1 VAIFAVLCVDFASV
15 RATAA
20 GSGFAL
26 VSQGRHFIRAP
37 IPVRILQSRRL
48 APKWLVSSFLGQWF
62 LITAAAALI
71 VSAVDAALL
80 QRSRS
85 LFTGGFLSVNHL
97 DTIPQ
102 VAAFAASSLMI
113 DAAVAG
119 LLAAV
124 AMLGLASLK
133 ARRVAVIAGGLM
145 AAIGPLVIANV
156 IAYQLVRYLGDAFD
170 IGLMFD
176 LTGRS
181 IAEMFAVS
189 SAHVAMPAL
198 LIAAS
203 SVAAAGAIWVLNRTS
218 GPVAVRPA
226 LLRSLTVPL
235 MVALLAAVTLYA
247 AASSSDALANGLLR
261 KPSGR
266 VLAAAINVATDVDRD
281 GYGLI
286 GNFADPDP
294 FDAAVSPYA
303 PDLPGNG
310 VDENGVGG
318 DLPSEAPRYL
328 EHAVYQTGWQRKPD
342 VVLIVLE
349 SFRADLVGA
358 RHDGLEITPVLN
370 RLAEAGISSAQ
381 AYSHNGYTVQSRYH
395 MLAGTLT
402 ARVGANT
409 LIDDFK
415 SNGYVVGYFSGQ
427 DESFGA
433 EAYRVGFERA
443 DTAYDARS
451 DASRRYSTYS
461 TPGSLAIP
469 LQALLDNLDAFV
481 SARSGD
487 ARPMFLYINFEDTHF
502 PYSHEGIETLVS
514 KIRLPRQRIAPE
526 NRNALWATYVNT
538 AANVDRAV
546 GRVIEGV
553 GKARGT
559 PPAVVVTADHGES
572 LYEEGFLG
580 HGYGLND
587 VQTRV
592 PFIAAGLPIRIQEP
606 FAHLDLRAA
615 ITQALTL
622 PASVHDAPEVVP
634 TERPVLQYLGDL
646 RRPRQV
652 AFTHGGRRFIYDF
665 RAERVQVWD
674 GAWRA
679 PATLTGEDRAV
690 FQRLIHQW
698 EWINLS
704 LRRGPPGDVE

>member
-1 VAIFAVLCVDFASV
+1 M
-15 RATAA
+15 
-20 GSGFAL
+20 
-26 VSQGRHFIRAP
+26 
-37 IPVRILQSRRL
+37 RILQSRLVAPEWL
-48 APKWLVSSFLGQWF
+48 ASSFLRQWV
-62 LITAAAALI
+62 LVTVTAALI

-85 LFTGGFLSVNHL
+85 LFTGGFLSTNHL
-97 DTIPQ
+97 DTANM
-102 VAAFAASSLMI
+102 VAAFAVSSLMI

-119 LLAAV
+119 MLAAA
-124 AMLGLASLK
+124 AMLALASLRTK
-133 ARRVAVIAGGLM
+133 TVAVLAGGLL
-145 AAIGPLVIANV
+145 AGIAPLVIANV

-170 IGLMFD
+170 IALMFD

-181 IAEMFAVS
+181 IQEMFAVS

-198 LIAAS
+198 LVAAS
-203 SVAAAGAIWVLNRTS
+203 ALVAAGTIWVLNRTS
-218 GPVAVRPA
+218 GPVAVRPP
-226 LLRSLTVPL
+226 LRLVMVPL
-235 MVALLAAVTLYA
+235 MVALLASIMLFA
-247 AASSSDALANGLLR
+247 AASSSDALASGLLR

-266 VLAAAINVATDVDRD
+266 VLAAAINVASDVDRD

-303 PDLPGNG
+303 PDVPGNG

-318 DLPSEAPRYL
+318 DLPTDAPRYQ
-328 EHAVYQTGWQRKPD
+328 ERAFYSTGWQRKPD
-342 VVLIVLE
+342 VVLVVLE

-358 RHDGLEITPVLN
+358 RHDGREITPVLN
-370 RLAEAGISSAQ
+370 RLAEAGVSSAQ

-395 MLAGTLT
+395 MLAGTMT
-402 ARVGANT
+402 ARIGADT

-443 DTAYDARS
+443 DAAYDARS

-469 LQALLDNLDAFV
+469 YQAVLENVETFV
-481 SARSGD
+481 NARQGD
-487 ARPMFLYINFEDTHF
+487 SRPMFLYINFEDTHF

-514 KIRLPRQRIAPE
+514 KVRLPRQRIAPE
-526 NRNALWATYVNT
+526 NREALWATYVNT

-546 GRVIEGV
+546 GRVMEGIGQV
-553 GKARGT
+553 RGT
-559 PPAVVVTADHGES
+559 RPAVIVTADHGES

-592 PFIAAGLPIRIQEP
+592 PLIAADLPVRIEEP
-606 FAHLDLRAA
+606 FSHLDLRAA
-615 ITQALTL
+615 VTQALMI
-622 PASVHDAPEVVP
+622 PSSVDAAPEVVP

-665 RAERVQVWD
+665 RAERVQPWD
-674 GAWRA
+674 QVWRA
-679 PATLTGEDRAV
+679 PATLTGEDRDV